1 MHLTLGEKRLRWWSW
16 YFMSRHLIIFLQRG
30 WSQGGQRHDL
40 CEGVVASI
48 IRGAALDRPT
58 PPRPSRQARR
68 MHLTWPQAFSSGL
81 SSSYPLDLYRTLCM
95 VLVLHIQSYHLY
107 STGQPSP
114 SKGSQNAPSLTP
126 RVLFDL
132 FEKSRGHLESH
143 RHPRSSL
150 ELYLFRPGVLFIG
163 WVEHFQE
170 RQPKTTIRMD
180 S

>member
-68 MHLTWPQAFSSGL
+68 MHLTWPQVFSSGL
-81 SSSYPLDLYRTLCM
+81 SSSYPMDLYRTLCM

-126 RVLFDL
+126 RVLFDPWT
-132 FEKSRGHLESH
+132 SGV
-143 RHPRSSL
+143 PQTPM
-150 ELYLFRPGVLFIG
+150 YLFGPGVLFI
-163 WVEHFQE
+163 
-170 RQPKTTIRMD
+170 D
-180 S
+180 SKLLSWTFPGTPSKNYHKNGFLG

>member
-81 SSSYPLDLYRTLCM
+81 SWGYPLDFYRTLCSE
-95 VLVLHIQSYHLY
+95 L
-107 STGQPSP
+107 STQLNRSTQPFQAKP
-114 SKGSQNAPSLTP
+114 ECTFPDPK
-126 RVLFDL
+126 
-132 FEKSRGHLESH
+132 
-143 RHPRSSL
+143 SSL
-150 ELYLFRPGVLFIG
+150 WPLWEIPWTSGVPQTPMYLFGPGVLFI
-163 WVEHFQE
+163 
-170 RQPKTTIRMD
+170 D
-180 S
+180 SKLLSWTFPGTPSKNYHKNGFLG